1 MPICKTKDPKDPKDP
16 KSQHKLWP
24 YGVVLEPIERIEL
37 ACSSRSHWPFR
48 RWWLCHWLLGAS
60 CGGMFETLSS
70 RCLASPLQVR
80 PATEVA
86 RHLVEL
92 FGAEN
97 GDSWT
102 DRDLPS
108 LPKPLHLCRHPSI
121 PDTID
126 LIFRRWSSAVRGSM
140 SVRMSVN
147 LCVDREQ
154 VHRRVHR
161 WMPKPRSEKKTAD
174 SSYWLSGSCRCESSS
189 TFPWCCAVSRCDSRS
204 HPKGSSSPESVAQ
217 PSNRQW
223 LYASSLSSVEVHY
236 ASIPVPLEPL
246 EPHIIWAKWPSR

>member
-1 MPICKTKDPKDPKDP
+1 MAICKTKDPKDPKDP
-16 KSQHKLWP
+16 KSQHNLWP

-37 ACSSRSHWPFR
+37 ECSSRSHWPFR

-60 CGGMFETLSS
+60 YGGMFETLSS
-70 RCLASPLQVR
+70 RRLASPLQVR

-102 DRDLPS
+102 DGDLPS
-108 LPKPLHLCRHPSI
+108 LPKPLHLWRHPSI

-126 LIFRRWSSAVRGSM
+126 LIFGRWSSAVRGSM
-140 SVRMSVN
+140 RVRMSVN

-161 WMPKPRSEKKTAD
+161 WMLKPSSEKKTAD
-174 SSYWLSGSCRCESSS
+174 SSYWKTSS
-189 TFPWCCAVSRCDSRS
+189 FPWCCAVSRCDSRS
-204 HPKGSSSPESVAQ
+204 HPKGSSSPEYVAQ

-223 LYASSLSSVEVHY
+223 LYALSLSSVEVHH